1 MPQESIKIRQPAFN
15 VNCTLTR
22 PNDTTAYTAGDIINT
37 GSASTLPYF
46 DLSTLC
52 PPNTKLQITGIQ
64 ILDEFG
70 TAATKLQANIHF
82 FSADTLTGFTP
93 TDNVAFAPTFA
104 EVNLKKLGSVTGIT
118 SNATFGTNAYVV
130 ALNTNFSFITQ
141 TAADGKLYFAL
152 CPSNAYTPGAQ
163 KKLVVN
169 LTGFIL

>member
-1 MPQESIKIRQPAFN
+1 MSQESIKIRQPAFN

-22 PNDTTAYTAGDIINT
+22 PNDTTAYTAGDIIN
-37 GSASTLPYF
+37 SAGASVLPSF
-46 DLSTLC
+46 DFSAVC
-52 PPNTKLQITGIQ
+52 APGTKLQITNIQ

-82 FSADTLTGFTP
+82 FSADTLTGYTP
-93 TDNVAFAPTFA
+93 TDNAAFNTTFA
-104 EVNLKKLGSVTGIT
+104 EVNSKKLGSVTGIT

-130 ALNTNFSFITQ
+130 TLNTNFNFVTQ
-141 TAADGKLYFAL
+141 TASDGKLYFAL

-169 LTGFIL
+169 ITGFIL

>member
-1 MPQESIKIRQPAFN
+1 MSQDSIKIRQPAFN
-15 VNCTLTR
+15 VCCTLTR
-22 PNDTTAYTAGDIINT
+22 PNDTTQYTAGDIINT
-37 GSASTLPYF
+37 DGASKLPYF
-46 DLSTLC
+46 DLSLTC
-52 PPNTKLQITGIQ
+52 IPGTKLQITGIQ

-82 FSADTLTGFTP
+82 FSVDTLTGFTP
-93 TDNVAFAPTFA
+93 TDNATFAPTFA
-104 EVNLKKLGSVTGIT
+104 EVNSKKLGSVTGIT

-163 KKLVVN
+163 KKHVIN
-169 LTGFIL
+169 LTGYIL